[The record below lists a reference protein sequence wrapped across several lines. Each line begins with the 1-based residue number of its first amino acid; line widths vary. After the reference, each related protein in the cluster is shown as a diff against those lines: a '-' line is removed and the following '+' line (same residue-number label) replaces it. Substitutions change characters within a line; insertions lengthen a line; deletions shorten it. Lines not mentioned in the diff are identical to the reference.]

1 MCKKKMVFEEKI
13 QIYFYLIK
21 HKIFWLVKKIQI
33 CSLRDTKKMV
43 LSFVKDQI
51 YFDDDKKWFFYITEK
66 SNLFLFLKKTYLL

>member
-1 MCKKKMVFEEKI
+1 
-13 QIYFYLIK
+13 
-21 HKIFWLVKKIQI
+21 
-33 CSLRDTKKMV
+33 MV